1 MKEVFK
7 MKRGISFEIPN
18 KYGSFLGEIV
28 KPIDMTDLHWRVED
42 AESYLVVKDQ
52 LADELFPKHLNIITG
67 MGLKEYLEKNRYY
80 LIFADLKAF
89 PIGEIL
95 KDVETYEEFANS
107 TCQLVLLIA
116 DSAYATIYCKEKEH
130 IEWLYQNAKSLGFKN
145 IQYITD
151 ENDTRIKLS
160 VW

>member
-1 MKEVFK
+1 
-7 MKRGISFEIPN
+7 MKRGISFELPN

-28 KPIDMTDLHWRVED
+28 KSIEMTELHWRVED
-42 AESYLVVKDQ
+42 VESYLVEKDQ
-52 LADELFPKHLNIITG
+52 LTDELFPKQLNGIA
-67 MGLKEYLEKNRYY
+67 GLNLRDYLENHTYY

-89 PIGEIL
+89 PSGEIL
-95 KDVETYEEFANS
+95 KNVETYEEFVNS
-107 TCQLVLLIA
+107 TCQWVLLIV
-116 DSAYATIYCKEKEH
+116 DSVYATIYCKEKEQ
-130 IEWLYQNAKSLGFKN
+130 IEWLYQNAESLGFKN